1 MLDITNLK
9 KTNTASQSADIQ
21 AFTAKIKKFEQLH
34 NDISAK
40 WDGLTAKLDQANKTI
55 SLVEQNWDKKIK
67 SIKIPDINKLDLI
80 HNPTFESFGNV
91 IESKITEMETQF
103 TKIEKLLEL
112 KLKDINKKV
121 EENSQSIKQTKESTS
136 NDFVTVSMMN
146 VLFASIDKKINDI
159 NEQSSK
165 NVKTSINKFENS
177 QNTSII
183 ELEKKIK
190 AIKIPDVDKMNFVT
204 KQVLESSF
212 TSINKKVNDNET
224 LIKKSEQDQ
233 NKAIKELD
241 KRIKEIKI
249 PDIDQSKFI
258 TVTSMDTMIAS
269 INKKIGE
276 IQGEFKKSEQF
287 QTKSIND
294 LDKRI
299 KGIKVPEIEKL
310 NFASSSMF
318 EAFVHEV
325 EKKITEMDDLMA
337 KNEQTQSKSIKDLDK
352 KIKDI
357 KIPDL
362 EKLNFASSSMLET
375 FVHEV
380 EKKIT
385 EMEDQMQKT
394 NQTQSK
400 FMKDSEKKFKES
412 NVIDIDKLK
421 IVTTPVLETLT
432 ITINK
437 KIDKFDNQITKSE
450 QNQMKS
456 LMDLD
461 KRIKSIKV
469 PDLEKLNFAS
479 SSMLEAFVH
488 EVEKKITEID
498 DKIVKNDQTQNK
510 LIKDLDKRIK
520 DIKVPEI
527 EKLNFASSSMF
538 EAFVHEVEKKITEMD
553 DLMAKNEQTQS
564 KNYKDLDKKIK
575 DIKLPDLDKLNFAS
589 SSMLEAFAHEL
600 EKKITE
606 MDDQMQK
613 TNQTQSKNYKDLD
626 KRIKDIKVP
635 ELDKLNF
642 ASSSMLEAF
651 AHELEKK
658 ITEMDDQMIKTT
670 QTQSKSFKELENKIN
685 QIKAQDQDKSKLA
698 TIQMINTL
706 TESTD
711 KKINALD
718 NQIKKSEQSQ
728 IKLIKDLET
737 KIQKTNSQEFDKND
751 LVTISMIDALV
762 VQMDKKVDEI
772 ELTQNKVFNELG
784 KKFNGRKVFHNLY
797 RYSRQF
803 CESKRIKRNWK
814 YS

>member
-1 MLDITNLK
+1 
-9 KTNTASQSADIQ
+9 
-21 AFTAKIKKFEQLH
+21 
-34 NDISAK
+34 
-40 WDGLTAKLDQANKTI
+40 
-55 SLVEQNWDKKIK
+55 
-67 SIKIPDINKLDLI
+67 
-80 HNPTFESFGNV
+80 
-91 IESKITEMETQF
+91 
-103 TKIEKLLEL
+103 
-112 KLKDINKKV
+112 
-121 EENSQSIKQTKESTS
+121 
-136 NDFVTVSMMN
+136 
-146 VLFASIDKKINDI
+146 
-159 NEQSSK
+159 
-165 NVKTSINKFENS
+165 
-177 QNTSII
+177 
-183 ELEKKIK
+183 
-190 AIKIPDVDKMNFVT
+190 
-204 KQVLESSF
+204 
-212 TSINKKVNDNET
+212 
-224 LIKKSEQDQ
+224 
-233 NKAIKELD
+233 
-241 KRIKEIKI
+241 
-249 PDIDQSKFI
+249 
-258 TVTSMDTMIAS
+258 
-269 INKKIGE
+269 
-276 IQGEFKKSEQF
+276 
-287 QTKSIND
+287 
-294 LDKRI
+294 
-299 KGIKVPEIEKL
+299 
-310 NFASSSMF
+310 
-318 EAFVHEV
+318 
-325 EKKITEMDDLMA
+325 MA
-337 KNEQTQSKSIKDLDK
+337 KNEQTQNKSIKDLDK

-357 KIPDL
+357 KLPDL
-362 EKLNFASSSMLET
+362 DKLNFASSSMLET

-385 EMEDQMQKT
+385 EMDDQMKKT
-394 NQTQSK
+394 NQIQSN

-432 ITINK
+432 IAINK
-437 KIDKFDNQITKSE
+437 KIDKFDDKITKSE

-456 LMDLD
+456 CMDLD

-469 PDLEKLNFAS
+469 PDLEKLN
-479 SSMLEAFVH
+479 L
-488 EVEKKITEID
+488 
-498 DKIVKNDQTQNK
+498 
-510 LIKDLDKRIK
+510 
-520 DIKVPEI
+520 
-527 EKLNFASSSMF
+527 ASSSMF

-553 DLMAKNEQTQS
+553 DLMAKNDQTQS
-564 KNYKDLDKKIK
+564 KSIKDLDKRIKDIKVPEIEKLNFASTSMFEAFVHEVEKKITEMDDLMAKNDQTQSKSIKDLDKRIK

-613 TNQTQSKNYKDLD
+613 TNQTQSKNYKEID
-626 KRIKDIKVP
+626 KRIKDIKIP

-658 ITEMDDQMIKTT
+658 ITEMDNQMIKTT

-728 IKLIKDLET
+728 NKLIKDLET
-737 KIQKTNSQEFDKND
+737 KIQKTNSQELDKND

-797 RYSRQF
+797 RYSRQY
-803 CESKRIKRNWK
+803 C
-814 YS
+814 